1 MLIQDVAVLPYEVP
15 ALAQVSTHSLTVPSL
30 PGLGVKVALS
40 LVIGDTPRIL
50 KTSLAYNAIRYW
62 EGGLLDPKD
71 FVGLRTPLEILP
83 DMAYATGMGDH
94 LGVMIR
100 YDPYHSSRPLV
111 DKDVA
116 YAMTGGLREP
126 AVIGKGGCAA
136 ESVFELTRVSKK
148 IDFLRE

>member
-1 MLIQDVAVLPYEVP
+1 MLPYEVP

-62 EGGLLDPKD
+62 EGGLLDPKN

-83 DMAYATGMGDH
+83 NVAYATGMGDH

-100 YDPYHSSRPLV
+100 YHLYHSSRAPV

-116 YAMTGGLREP
+116 YAITSGLSEP
-126 AVIGKGGCAA
+126 AVIGKSRCVA
-136 ESVFELTRVSKK
+136 ESVFELTSVSKK